1 MTDNINMTSN
11 RPYLLKAFYQWIV
24 DNECTPYIVVEADLP
39 HVQVPPQTVNDG
51 QVVLNINPTAVES
64 LLMDDNQVTFSAR
77 FGGVPFEVYIPIY
90 AISAIYARENGA
102 GTMFPP
108 EELPEEMDSEYVSEQ
123 APSAEVPSS
132 ETNAAPEKKDSK
144 MSVVDSG
151 ITTSSELKSTKDESK
166 PKKKDKGSHLS
177 VVK

>member
-1 MTDNINMTSN
+1 MTNELDMTSN
-11 RPYLLKAFYQWIV
+11 RPYLLRAFNQWIL

-39 HVQVPPQTVNDG
+39 NVTVPPQTVKDG
-51 QVVLNINPTAVES
+51 QVVLNISPTAVQS
-64 LLMDDNQVTFSAR
+64 LVLDDNQVTFSAR

-108 EELPEEMDSEYVSEQ
+108 EEIPDDLEMETVED
-123 APSAEVPSS
+123 VPKS
-132 ETNAAPEKKDSK
+132 P
-144 MSVVDSG
+144 MSVVESQEL
-151 ITTSSELKSTKDESK
+151 SENVDNKNKGK
-166 PKKKDKGSHLS
+166 KGSHLS

>member
-1 MTDNINMTSN
+1 MSDNINMTSN

-39 HVQVPPQTVNDG
+39 HVLVPPQTINDG
-51 QVVLNINPTAVES
+51 QVVLNINPTAVQS

-90 AISAIYARENGA
+90 AISAIYAKENGA

-108 EELPEEMDSEYVSEQ
+108 EELPEDMDSGLAIDDSPSEL
-123 APSAEVPSS
+123 ASVKTEG
-132 ETNAAPEKKDSK
+132 KDNK

-151 ITTSSELKSTKDESK
+151 ITTSSEVKSPKDDK

>member
-1 MTDNINMTSN
+1 MTDNVDMTSN

-51 QVVLNINPTAVES
+51 QVVLNINPTAVQS
-64 LLMDDNQVTFSAR
+64 LLMDDKQVTFSAR

-108 EELPEEMDSEYVSEQ
+108 EELPEDIESVFSTVETKEGVAEQ
-123 APSAEVPSS
+123 A
-132 ETNAAPEKKDSK
+132 TKKESK
-144 MSVVDSG
+144 ISVVESD
-151 ITTSSELKSTKDESK
+151 IKTSSEVKKSDDDSQS
-166 PKKKDKGSHLS
+166 KKKDKGSHLS